1 MQLSSCRS
9 DCIIKVVVSDTAFLE
24 VANGHFCLVIEPFAW
39 MVYLRRSSGGL
50 WVPPAKTV
58 VSRLF
63 PNTRFLDWLGDT
75 CGCFRNLPSF
85 FALGPFIAITLV
97 ILGVFGFALNGR
109 LLLCALQSCLFKRRW
124 LLTCY
129 SVVAV
134 VLAIRASGRCEHYDT
149 GLYGAS
155 AVRWAIAYPTVPG
168 LANLHGRF
176 GYHSAVYLCTAAL
189 HQGLLSILSYR
200 LLEGLLILVMFIT
213 VVEAAA
219 RLLRGGSGLTAD
231 WFLVLL
237 LIPVTF
243 WIGRA
248 EIVGT
253 NTDLPATIITLLA
266 VYYLFAALGRSP
278 EPFPVE
284 RTCER
289 LFAAISLFSLAVAVK
304 LSVIALCGLGWI
316 IAFIGLQRLDLPQR
330 KKRQVALA
338 GVFLSAC
345 ILVPWLISGI
355 LISGYAFYPSS
366 VLGLSVDWRVP
377 PESLALVKL
386 GLRSWAR
393 IPHGTLSETAGTL
406 WFGSWFDGIS
416 HNREGF
422 LIPAVIVCIGAAVV
436 LIHLARDRS
445 QVVLKQMFVL
455 IPSIIGLA
463 FWFSNA
469 PALRFGESAI
479 WSTAAALG
487 AISLSMTTRRLKIAW
502 TRMAILV
509 VLAVSAWCLYPRN
522 LWRTSFEPPLK
533 NTQFAPLPNVETTV
547 RQTLSGLEVRV
558 PAEGNQCWEAPLPCT
573 AYFNETLRQRRP
585 GHLGAGF
592 YSAVLPNNAEWLG
605 KK

>member
-1 MQLSSCRS
+1 MVAFVLSLSLLLGWSICAALLVGSGSLLLRHLFHDYS
-9 DCIIKVVVSDTAFLE
+9 PTLAFWIGLGIFVAVLE
-24 VANGHFCLVIEPFAW
+24 TYHL
-39 MVYLRRSSGGL
+39 
-50 WVPPAKTV
+50 
-58 VSRLF
+58 
-63 PNTRFLDWLGDT
+63 
-75 CGCFRNLPSF
+75 F
-85 FALGPFIAITLV
+85 FAIGPFVAITLV
-97 ILGVFGFALNGR
+97 ILGVFGFALNGH
-109 LLLCALQSCLFKRRW
+109 LLLCAFQRCLFQRRW
-124 LLTCY
+124 LLACY
-129 SVVAV
+129 AVGAV

-176 GYHSAVYLCTAAL
+176 GFHSAVFLCTAAL
-189 HQGLLSILSYR
+189 HQGLLSNLSYR
-200 LLEGLLILVMFIT
+200 LLEGLLILVMLIT
-213 VVEAAA
+213 VVEAAT
-219 RLLRGGSGLTAD
+219 RLFRGVSGLTAD

-237 LIPVTF
+237 LIPVIF

-266 VYYLFAALGRSP
+266 VYYLFSALGRSP
-278 EPFPVE
+278 EPFLVE
-284 RTCER
+284 RTCEH
-289 LFAAISLFSLAVAVK
+289 FFGAMSLFSLAVAIK

-316 IAFIGLQRLDLPQR
+316 IAFIGLQRLDLPPR

-345 ILVPWLISGI
+345 ILIPWLISGI
-355 LISGYAFYPSS
+355 LLSGYAFYPSN

-377 PESLALVKL
+377 PESLALLKL
-386 GLRSWAR
+386 VLRSWAR
-393 IPHGTLSETAGTL
+393 IPHGSLSETAGTL
-406 WFGSWFDGIS
+406 WFRSWFDAVS

-422 LIPAVIVCIGAAVV
+422 LIPSVIAFLGAAVV
-436 LIHLARDRS
+436 LIHLARDKS
-445 QVVLKQMFVL
+445 HVVLKQKLVL
-455 IPSIIGLA
+455 IPSIIGLT

-487 AISLSMTTRRLKIAW
+487 ALSLSMTTSQLKIAW
-502 TRMAILV
+502 TRTVILV
-509 VLAVSAWCLYPRN
+509 VLVVSGWCLYPRN

-533 NTQFAPLPNVETTV
+533 NTQFAPLPNVETTA
-547 RQTLSGLEVRV
+547 RQTLSGFEVRV

-585 GHLGAGF
+585 GQLGAGF
-592 YSAVLPNNAEWLG
+592 YSAVLSNNAEWLG
-605 KK
+605 EK